1 MSAFK
6 MSLLIIQGNIL
17 FQVFLELFTV
27 CSSFS
32 TLHYLLI
39 FSMYLSCFPSGRVPQ
54 FDLSTHES
62 VLQLYLVSHFYYIL
76 LTHTFH
82 SYI

>member
-1 MSAFK
+1 
-6 MSLLIIQGNIL
+6 MSLLIIQGNLL
-17 FQVFLELFTV
+17 FVFFGAFY
-27 CSSFS
+27 SIFSFS

-62 VLQLYLVSHFYYIL
+62 VLQLYLVSHFYYVL

>member
-1 MSAFK
+1 
-6 MSLLIIQGNIL
+6 MSLSIIQGNLL
-17 FQVFLELFTV
+17 FQLFMRFLQYV
-27 CSSFS
+27 YSFS

-39 FSMYLSCFPSGRVPQ
+39 FLMYLSCFPSGRVPQ
-54 FDLSTHES
+54 LDLPTHEF
-62 VLQLYLVSHFYYIL
+62 VLQLYLNSHVYYIL